1 MCPSAMPPKTPK
13 TPKISRPTPEDNRP
27 AIELPVIEVAG
38 LRVDRDALI
47 LDAIDWR
54 VDAGQHWVI
63 LGANGSG
70 KTSLLSVLTGYLAPT
85 AGTISVLGE
94 TYGRADWR
102 ELRTRIGLVSSSV
115 HQLMPPHES
124 ALNAVLS
131 GRRAMI
137 GMWGEAGAADLSRA
151 AEILREV
158 EAEYLSERPWRFLS
172 QGERQRVLI
181 GRALMADPR
190 LLVLDEPCAGLD
202 PVAREHF
209 LAFIERLLG
218 RPGAPT
224 LVLVTH
230 HVEEIVTGFSH
241 VLLLR
246 AGRVLAAG
254 VRESVM
260 ASATLSRAFNAPLR
274 LATNGGRYSLAVG
287 AQQSKV
293 I

>member
-1 MCPSAMPPKTPK
+1 M
-13 TPKISRPTPEDNRP
+13 TPEDNHP
-27 AIELPVIEVAG
+27 DIDVPVIEVAS

-47 LDAIDWR
+47 LDAVDWR
-54 VDAGQHWVI
+54 VDPGQHWVI

-94 TYGRADWR
+94 TYGRSDWR
-102 ELRTRIGLVSSSV
+102 ELRTRVGLVSSSV

-124 ALNAVLS
+124 ALNAVAS
-131 GRRAMI
+131 GRRALI
-137 GMWGEAGAADLSRA
+137 GMWGEVGEADSKRA
-151 AEILREV
+151 EEILREV
-158 EAEYLSERPWRFLS
+158 EAEYLSDRPWRFLS

-209 LAFIERLLG
+209 LGFVERMLG

-230 HVEEIVTGFSH
+230 HVEEIVAGFSH
-241 VLLLR
+241 VLVLR

-254 VRESVM
+254 SRENVM
-260 ASATLSRAFNAPLR
+260 TSAILTRAFGAALR
-274 LATNGGRYSLAVG
+274 LESSGERYALSVGGETA
-287 AQQSKV
+287 KTF
-293 I
+293 